1 MKGNFRSFVSGG
13 LVTLALVGL
22 VGTAAATVGQRTAN
36 LDYSNIKVTLDGQ
49 QVNLVDANGNEVEPF
64 AISGTTYL
72 PVRAV
77 ADALGLNVSWDSQT
91 STVILSTGEAPDTS
105 DPQGT
110 KVGNYAVSILSA
122 KLANDYEG
130 NPAIIITCEW
140 TNNSS
145 ETVNALSAFTQRA
158 FQNGVQLESA
168 MMLSDSG
175 FDSQIMTS
183 LRPGASTTIQYAFEL
198 RDKTSAVEFE
208 LTEFLALADTGTA
221 KKTFNLSTLK

>member
-13 LVTLALVGL
+13 LVTLVLVGL
-22 VGTAAATVGQRTAN
+22 VGTAAATVGQRTEN

-49 QVNLVDANGNEVEPF
+49 QVNLVDANGKAVEPF

-77 ADALGLNVSWDSQT
+77 ADALGLNVSWDSET
-91 STVILSTGEAPDTS
+91 STVVLSTGETPDPS
-105 DPQGT
+105 DSQG
-110 KVGNYAVSILSA
+110 VQIGNYAVSILGA

-140 TNNSS
+140 TNNST
-145 ETVNALSAFTQRA
+145 ETVSALTAFTQQA

-168 MMLSDSG
+168 LMLADSG
-175 FDSQIMTS
+175 FDPQIMTS
-183 LRPGASTTIQYAFEL
+183 LRPGASTTIQYAFTL
-198 RDKTSAVEFE
+198 RDSTSAVEFE
-208 LTEFLALADTGTA
+208 LTEFLALTDTGTA
-221 KKTFNLSTLK
+221 KKTFDLSALK